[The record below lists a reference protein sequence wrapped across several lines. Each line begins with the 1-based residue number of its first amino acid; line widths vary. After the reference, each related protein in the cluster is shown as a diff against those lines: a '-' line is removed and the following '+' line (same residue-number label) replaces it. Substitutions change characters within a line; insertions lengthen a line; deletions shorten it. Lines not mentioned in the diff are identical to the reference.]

1 MAFGKCSN
9 RLTFARKGVQGT
21 ACTIFHVPPHG
32 IELLTGKAILAEA
45 QVCVSTRYG
54 SGRFVPV

>member
-9 RLTFARKGVQGT
+9 RFTFAREGVQGT
-21 ACTIFHVPPHG
+21 ASTIFDIPPHS

-45 QVCVSTRYG
+45 QVCASTRYG
-54 SGRFVPV
+54 SGRLVPV